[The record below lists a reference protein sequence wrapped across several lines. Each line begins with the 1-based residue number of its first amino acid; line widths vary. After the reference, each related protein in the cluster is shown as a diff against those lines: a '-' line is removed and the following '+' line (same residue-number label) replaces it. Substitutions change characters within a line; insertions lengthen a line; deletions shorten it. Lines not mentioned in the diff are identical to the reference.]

1 MRNHYRP
8 WFALPKDPFAPKK
21 RIEPISDA
29 WALKID
35 RGIVCN
41 GAHCGC
47 RTKPLDERIP
57 GFIHGVIKSPL
68 GR

>member
-8 WFALPKDPFAPKK
+8 WFALGPSVKK
-21 RIEPISDA
+21 YIEPISTA
-29 WALKID
+29 PVLYVAG
-35 RGIVCN
+35 RGYLCN
-41 GAHCGC
+41 NEHCGC
-47 RTKPLDERIP
+47 RTKPLEDRIN